1 MFLKMNEEEIN
12 YNILLQQQIN
22 NLQSNRINELK
33 KYLEYNE
40 KQHILS
46 KKYYEK
52 KMFLLQLIIFLI
64 LCINTI
70 FIMISFTIQYDIKY
84 NYNILKP

>member
-40 KQHILS
+40 KQYILS

-52 KMFLLQLIIFLI
+52 KMFLLQLIIFVILCFNTILTMIIFTKYLI
-64 LCINTI
+64 L
-70 FIMISFTIQYDIKY
+70 
-84 NYNILKP
+84 